1 MASAGSDRN
10 WKGMFI
16 ATIVILAVFGLIFL
30 SVLWLTPSEKTGI
43 VGDTISFDDF
53 LNRRLLGES
62 FNGTWITGNVISH
75 IFYIKMLLLAKHNIL
90 RHNKHAINIYIK
102 STRSCV

>member
-1 MASAGSDRN
+1 MRDVLCQIKRRLIYFLSFQELVANAGSDRN

-16 ATIVILAVFGLIFL
+16 ATLVILAVFGLIML
-30 SVLWLTPSEKTGI
+30 SVIWLTPPEKTGI

-62 FNGTWITGNVISH
+62 FNGTWISGSNFS
-75 IFYIKMLLLAKHNIL
+75 YIL
-90 RHNKHAINIYIK
+90 
-102 STRSCV
+102 